1 MILGL
6 SLIDDGPYLF
16 VNPESTLT
24 GESLQPIIPLTK
36 QIIVGIMGITSVG
49 GVAYGTRRINE
60 PNSRT
65 GTRNCDFA

>member
-36 QIIVGIMGITSVG
+36 TNDIGYNGYNKRGRCCVWDKK
-49 GVAYGTRRINE
+49 N
-60 PNSRT
+60 
-65 GTRNCDFA
+65 